1 MEEKKWFEDH
11 RHLAEARRK
20 RGITQAELAKE
31 AGISQRL
38 VSAIERGTRSFLEPK
53 RLWEALAEIEV
64 RRRIRAEKQL
74 PKFEQPPKSR
84 LSSLIGATASKVES
98 EKPAEPLNAWGIINA
113 LGLDKSEA
121 QSLREEN
128 EDLKAQLKTE
138 RELRELLERKDAW
151 FVPMI
156 EKIEALEKSNAQ
168 LLELLGIK
176 TEEGILHWKGEELKE
191 QIEQNLRREKDEN
204 G

>member
-1 MEEKKWFEDH
+1 VEEKKWFEDH

-168 LLELLGIK
+168 LL
-176 TEEGILHWKGEELKE
+176 
-191 QIEQNLRREKDEN
+191 
-204 G
+204 